1 MALRD
6 KKEANEPMDAP
17 ESNHFRKH
25 WLMRVLLG
33 KAFII
38 AVALMITY
46 TMAGFFLAP
55 YLIKR
60 QSTRFAQESL
70 KCLVVMEEVRVNPY
84 ALTLDIRNFDL
95 KERDGSPLLAFKAF
109 FINFEISSLWRWAW
123 TFADVR
129 MDNPVVN
136 LQIEPEGR
144 INFVDLADRILR
156 KEDEGKTSLQEKTE
170 GEAHPPRVIFEH
182 IALNQGRLVFTDR
195 SGPTPG
201 SIALET
207 IGLELKNLTTLLDK
221 KGIYSFEATL
231 PHGGKLKGAGDVSL
245 HPLWSE
251 GRVKVEGF
259 KTVSAWE
266 FLQDEILLDKPGGDV
281 DLEARYRFANDAKSP
296 SFVIEG
302 LKVLVSALELNA
314 RGDRESI
321 LSVETIRLN
330 EGRFDLAS
338 RSFQAGELA
347 FSRGRATAVVDE
359 QERLNWQELV
369 KVGGEPRSPA
379 RKAEALERPPWRVAL
394 RTLSFDD
401 FVVAYS
407 DRSRHY
413 PLEVG
418 VSRLGVKG
426 KADLSFMPDK
436 VGALAENLNVLF
448 EGVSLKEVGQKAP
461 LVTLKSLSVEGG
473 RIDLETRQVSLER
486 IMMEGGHAAM
496 VLEEAGA
503 VNLLRVFGRRNV
515 GKVLEKIEGAVEK
528 AQAEGRPWSVAV
540 GAVEAAGL
548 GVAFRDQTLSPAPA
562 VNLQDITLKLT
573 DFHSEG
579 KAAAPFEASLTV
591 REGGAVNAK
600 GHFTLARK
608 SAEATVHVS
617 NLALTP
623 FQPYVAQYAYLSVD
637 AGDFNA
643 AGKMNYGE
651 GENGP
656 NLQFRGDAH
665 IAGLLVSELGAKLKA
680 ELNTT
685 QRFLACQALKA
696 NNIKLGLG
704 PERLDIGEVRLIE
717 PYGKLFIY
725 EDKSL
730 NLNKVL
736 RHDEE
741 TVEEKK
747 PVSQAETPGGFPVD
761 VRRIRI
767 EKGVLDFADLS
778 LLIPFAA
785 KIYELKG
792 AIVGLSTK
800 QGARVR
806 IQLEGRVDEYGT
818 SRIQGQ
824 IEPLNVKH
832 FTDIDMVFKNVE
844 MTNLTPYTGK
854 FAGYRIASGR
864 LSLDLHYLI
873 KQSELK
879 GSNQIIL
886 DNLTLGEKVKSPAA
900 PNIPLE
906 LAVALLKDADGRID
920 IGLPVSGNLDDP
932 QFSYGDLLWKT
943 LFNFFTRIVTS
954 PFRALAGMLG
964 VEKENLETIEF
975 EPGRSV
981 LPPPEREKVKTLSEA
996 LAKRP
1001 QLALKIRGR
1010 FDPVEDGNALK
1021 SMAIRHEIAGR
1032 AGRVVGPDEDAGP
1045 MDVSNPLVQLAI
1057 ETMVTERISA
1067 DALAAAKE
1075 SAAKRAAVT
1084 DKEAGK
1090 AAKKEKKKQRELLP
1104 SDQSREL
1111 YTGLLQKLVE
1121 AHPVTEVRL
1130 NELARERAEAI
1141 KQEFVSAGTID
1152 EGRLTILEPSATGEK
1167 DEKTVSSELALDVR
1181 R

>member
-1 MALRD
+1 
-6 KKEANEPMDAP
+6 MDAP
-17 ESNHFRKH
+17 ESKHLRKH
-25 WLMRVLLG
+25 WLMRVLLS

-38 AVALMITY
+38 AVALMIIY
-46 TMAGFFLAP
+46 TLAGFFLAP

-60 QSTRFAQESL
+60 QATQFARESL
-70 KCLVVMEEVRVNPY
+70 KCLMVMEEVRVNPY

-95 KERDGSPLLAFKAF
+95 KERDGSPLLTFKAI

-129 MDNPVVN
+129 MDDPVVN

-144 INFVDLADRILR
+144 INFVDIADRIPR
-156 KEDEGKTSLQEKTE
+156 KENEGNTSRQEKTE
-170 GEAHPPRVIFEH
+170 GEVRPPRVIFEH
-182 IALNQGRLVFTDR
+182 IALNQGRLVFTDQ

-201 SIALET
+201 SITLET
-207 IGLELKNLTTLLDK
+207 IGLEFKNLTTLPDK
-221 KGIYSFEATL
+221 KGVYSFEATL
-231 PHGGKLKGAGDVSL
+231 PHGGKLTGAGDVSL

-266 FLQDEILLDKPGGDV
+266 FLQDEILIDKPGGEV
-281 DLEARYRFANDAKSP
+281 DLEARYRFANDAKSL
-296 SFVIEG
+296 SLVIEG
-302 LKVLVSALELNA
+302 LKVLVSALELKA
-314 RGDRESI
+314 RGDREPI
-321 LSVETIRLN
+321 LSVDTIGLDD
-330 EGRFDLAS
+330 GRFDLAS
-338 RSFQAGELA
+338 RSFQVGELA
-347 FSRGRATAVVDE
+347 LSRGRATAVIDE
-359 QERLNWQELV
+359 QERLNWEELV
-369 KVGGEPRSPA
+369 KAGGDPRSSAPE
-379 RKAEALERPPWRVAL
+379 AEALEGPPWRVAL
-394 RTLSFDD
+394 KTLTLDD
-401 FVVAYS
+401 FTVAYS

-413 PLEVG
+413 PLEIG
-418 VSRLGVKG
+418 VSRLGGKG
-426 KADLSFMPDK
+426 KVDLSLMPDK
-436 VGALAENLNVLF
+436 VGVLAENLNVLF
-448 EGVSLKEVGQKAP
+448 EGVSLKEMGQEAP
-461 LVTLKSLSVEGG
+461 LITLESLAVEGG
-473 RIDLETRQVSLER
+473 HMDLETRQVTLER

-496 VLEEAGA
+496 VLEKAGA
-503 VNLLRVFGRRNV
+503 VNLSRVLGRRNV

-528 AQAEGRPWSVAV
+528 AQAEGQPWSVAV

-548 GVAFRDQTLSPAPA
+548 SVAFKDQTLSPAPA

-579 KAAAPFEASLTV
+579 KASAPFEASLTV
-591 REGGAVNAK
+591 REGGTMNAR
-600 GHFTLARK
+600 GRFTLAQK
-608 SAEATVHVS
+608 SAEATVQVS

-643 AGKMNYGE
+643 AGKVSYGE

-656 NLQFRGDAH
+656 NLQFQGDAH
-665 IAGLLVSELGAKLKA
+665 IADLLVSELGTKL
-680 ELNTT
+680 ETQLNTT
-685 QRFLACQALKA
+685 KRFLTWQALKA
-696 NNIKLGLG
+696 NNIQLGFG

-717 PYGKLFIY
+717 PYGKLIIY

-736 RHDEE
+736 RDNKE
-741 TVEEKK
+741 TVEGKE
-747 PVSQAETPGGFPVD
+747 PVSQVETPGGFPVD

-778 LLIPFAA
+778 LPIPFAA

-792 AIVGLSTK
+792 AIAGLSTK
-800 QGARVR
+800 EGARAQ

-832 FTDIDMVFKNVE
+832 FADIDMVFKNVE

-886 DNLTLGEKVKSPAA
+886 DNLTLGEKVESPDA

-932 QFSYGDLLWKT
+932 QFSYGDLIWKT
-943 LFNFFTRIVTS
+943 LINFFTKIVTS
-954 PFRALAGMLG
+954 PFRALAGMLE

-975 EPGRSV
+975 EPGRAV

-1001 QLALKIRGR
+1001 QLTLKIQGR
-1010 FDPVEDGNALK
+1010 FDPVEDGEALK
-1021 SMAIRHEIAGR
+1021 SMAIRHDIAGR
-1032 AGRVVGPDEDAGP
+1032 AGRVVGSDEDAGP

-1057 ETMVTERISA
+1057 ESMVTERISA

-1075 SAAKRAAVT
+1075 SAARRTAVT
-1084 DKEAGK
+1084 NKEGGE
-1090 AAKKEKKKQRELLP
+1090 AAKKEEKKQAESLP

-1111 YTGLLQKLVE
+1111 YTALFQKLVE

-1141 KQEFVSAGTID
+1141 KQEFVAAGTID
-1152 EGRLTILEPSATGEK
+1152 ERRVTVLEPSAAEEK
-1167 DEKTVSSELALDVR
+1167 DEKTVSSALTLDVHR
-1181 R
+1181 